1 MPDIKNVISEYI
13 KLDGE
18 KTVLTGICPFCSG
31 KIIVSC
37 DNDYYH
43 CFNCGAGGDSVDFI
57 QRINHCDCIQ
67 AAEYLDRPIPK
78 DYEATQKVKEKIYEI
93 NREAAKFY
101 YKQLANSR
109 KALKYVQSRCLTS
122 STLQHFG
129 LGYAPDSGFQLVNY
143 LKKQGYTAA
152 EMIQANLANESK
164 TGHLYDRFYDRIMF
178 PIVDLNNHVVGFGG
192 RILTDEKPKYLN
204 SSNTPV
210 FNKCRNLYGL
220 HFAKDKADGQLI
232 LVEGYMDVIALHQAG
247 IENAIATLG
256 TALTV
261 EQAMII
267 KQSCSEVVVCY
278 DADEPGQRATNR
290 ALQILRTQGIT
301 TKVLYIPDGKDPD
314 EFIKVHGADELR
326 QLIKLSECELSYK
339 LRKLKENYNMEKPE
353 EKIKYLMMAASII
366 TNKEDVS
373 KIIN

>member
-1 MPDIKNVISEYI
+1 
-13 KLDGE
+13 
-18 KTVLTGICPFCSG
+18 
-31 KIIVSC
+31 
-37 DNDYYH
+37 
-43 CFNCGAGGDSVDFI
+43 
-57 QRINHCDCIQ
+57 
-67 AAEYLDRPIPK
+67 
-78 DYEATQKVKEKIYEI
+78 
-93 NREAAKFY
+93 
-101 YKQLANSR
+101 
-109 KALKYVQSRCLTS
+109 
-122 STLQHFG
+122 
-129 LGYAPDSGFQLVNY
+129 
-143 LKKQGYTAA
+143 
-152 EMIQANLANESK
+152 
-164 TGHLYDRFYDRIMF
+164 
-178 PIVDLNNHVVGFGG
+178 
-192 RILTDEKPKYLN
+192 
-204 SSNTPV
+204 
-210 FNKCRNLYGL
+210 
-220 HFAKDKADGQLI
+220 
-232 LVEGYMDVIALHQAG
+232 MDVIALHQAG

>member
-1 MPDIKNVISEYI
+1 MPKDVISEYI
-13 KLDGE
+13 KLEGNNPI
-18 KTVLTGICPFCSG
+18 LTGICPFCSG

-78 DYEATQKVKEKIYEI
+78 DYEATQKVKEKI
-93 NREAAKFY
+93 
-101 YKQLANSR
+101 
-109 KALKYVQSRCLTS
+109 
-122 STLQHFG
+122 
-129 LGYAPDSGFQLVNY
+129 PDSGFQLVNY

-164 TGHLYDRFYDRIMF
+164 SGHLYDRFCDRIMF
-178 PIVDLNNHVVGFGG
+178 PIIDLNNRVVGFGG
-192 RILTDEKPKYLN
+192 RIMTDEKPKYLN

-220 HFAKDKADGQLI
+220 YAAKANGQLI

-256 TALTV
+256 TALTE

-267 KQSCSEVVVCY
+267 KQFCSEVVVCY
-278 DADEPGQRATNR
+278 DADEPGQKATNR
-290 ALQILRTQGIT
+290 ALQILRLQGIK
-301 TKVLYIPDGKDPD
+301 TKVLVVPDGKDPD
-314 EFIKVHGADELR
+314 EFIKAHGADEFR
-326 QLIKLSECELSYK
+326 QLIKFSECELSYK
-339 LRKLKENYNMEKPE
+339 LRKLNESYNMEKPE
-353 EKIKYLMMAASII
+353 VKMKYLMKAASII
-366 TNKEDVS
+366 TNKEDVNL
-373 KIIN
+373 I